1 MLFDIRFDPA
11 SMETIGRMALFD
23 VYLAEE
29 MAPAMEEAGKLVT
42 EAAQENTWRVFAHPT
57 GELAGSL
64 APEPLGPFEVGMV
77 AGVPYAWRRE
87 RGFSGMTDSL
97 GRYFANDPAKPYAA
111 PALDANADKVVLLMD
126 RAIERTWERIGGL

>member
-23 VYLAEE
+23 VFLAEE
-29 MAPAMEEAGKLVT
+29 MAPVMEEAGKLVT
-42 EAAQENTWRVFAHPT
+42 EAAQGNTWRVFAHPT

-64 APEPLGPFEVGMV
+64 APELISPFEVGMV

-97 GRYFANDPAKPYAA
+97 GRYFANDPAKPYAQ
-111 PALDANADKVVLLMD
+111 PALDANADKVVELMD
-126 RAIERTWERIGGL
+126 LAIIRTWERIGGL